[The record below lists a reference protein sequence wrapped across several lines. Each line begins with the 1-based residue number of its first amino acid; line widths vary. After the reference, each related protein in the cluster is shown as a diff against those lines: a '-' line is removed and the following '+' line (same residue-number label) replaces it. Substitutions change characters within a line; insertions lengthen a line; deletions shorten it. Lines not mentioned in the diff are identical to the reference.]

1 MEPKKGGIVGPTIF
15 FSKRQI
21 ELLKGVVA
29 SIEVTQ
35 FQQATTIL
43 NEHNVERINKVQSLQ
58 SNDVRGRL
66 ANEIDQIVSQDGGG
80 MPLDPAFSNVR

>member
-1 MEPKKGGIVGPTIF
+1 MEPRKGGIVGPTIF

-29 SIEVTQ
+29 SIKVTQ
-35 FQQATTIL
+35 LQQATAIL

-58 SNDVRGRL
+58 SNDVRGRRKRNRPDSV
-66 ANEIDQIVSQDGGG
+66 AGWWCH
-80 MPLDPAFSNVR
+80 AT